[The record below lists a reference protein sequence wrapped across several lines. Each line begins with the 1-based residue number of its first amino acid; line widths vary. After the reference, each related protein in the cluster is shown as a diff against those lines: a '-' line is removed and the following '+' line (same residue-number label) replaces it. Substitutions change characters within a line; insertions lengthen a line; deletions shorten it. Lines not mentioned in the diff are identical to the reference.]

1 MSFFVPLL
9 HNAALLVALV
19 LTFDMLAGHA
29 RKHHR
34 GLWQVAVGALVGLL
48 GISIMSAP
56 LSLDRGIIF
65 DSRSV
70 LLSLTGLFFGGV
82 PTAVALVVTVAYR
95 FFLGGVGMWTGVAVL
110 ICSGSLGLL
119 WRWRRHTTLQA
130 LRVRELYLLGLC
142 THAIMLA
149 LMLTLPGGMVG
160 HVLQSI
166 AMPVI
171 VIFPVATALLGWLLV
186 NRLRRHLLVHSN
198 ELTQLQLQQA
208 HAELEA
214 TFRAIP
220 DLLFELDGEGR
231 YLAVTAQ
238 NPELLYRP
246 ATQLLGQTVHA
257 VLPPDAAQVVL
268 QSLADAARSG
278 HASGR
283 RYRLA
288 LPQGL
293 TWFEL
298 SVARKSPSQPHAPG
312 RFVVLAR
319 DVTEQHAHEARDRLA
334 ATVFSASQEAITITD
349 AHNRILEVNP
359 AFTRIT
365 GYERSEVVGLNPR
378 VLSSGRQPP
387 EFYADMYDR
396 LQREGRWQGEI
407 WNRRKSGEIYAELL
421 SIDTVRDTQ
430 GQLTHHVAVF
440 SDISHIKSHQAEL
453 DHMAHFDILTGL
465 PNRRLLGDRL
475 EMAVARARRENHL
488 LAVCYIDL
496 DEFKQ
501 VNDRWSHAVGD
512 QVLVHLGHHLQRLVR
527 DSDTVA
533 RIGGDEFV
541 LLLEDMGSTREF
553 SAVLDRLLRWI
564 STPQQVE
571 GHEVRVSA
579 SIGVTV
585 YPDDNVNA
593 DTLLRHADQA
603 MFLAKQQGR
612 NRYQIFDARQEQ
624 EVREHQALL
633 TQIERGLQQQ
643 EFRLYYQPKVDM
655 VQGRVLGVEALIR
668 WQHPEDGLWPPG
680 RFMPAVEHSELELP
694 VGEWV
699 IEEAWRQA
707 QAWQAQGL
715 DLPISVNVTAGH
727 LQTPGFVDFLRA
739 LLARAPQLPPG
750 SLGLEVLET
759 ATLDDIDAVARLV
772 TQCQAM
778 GLPCALDDFGTGY
791 STLTYLRRLPT
802 RVLKIDQSFVRDM
815 LDDPNDLAI
824 VAGVIGL
831 SKAFGREVI
840 AEGVESVEVG
850 SALISLGCTQAQG
863 YGVSRPMPAADVPA
877 WVAQWQA
884 RREWQ
889 VNATT

>member
-9 HNAALLVALV
+9 HNAALLVAVV
-19 LTFDMLAGHA
+19 LTFDMLAGHP
-29 RKHHR
+29 RTQEN
-34 GLWQVAVGALVGLL
+34 GLRLVAVGALIGLL

-56 LSLDRGIIF
+56 LSLDHGIIF

-70 LLSLTGLFFGGV
+70 LLSISGLFFGGI
-82 PTAVALVVTVAYR
+82 PTAVALAITVAYR
-95 FFLGGVGMWTGVAVL
+95 LVLGGAGMWTGVAVL
-110 ICSGSLGLL
+110 VCSGGLGLL
-119 WRWRRHTTLQA
+119 WRWRRLSVLQTM
-130 LRVRELYLLGLC
+130 RVRELYLLGLC
-142 THAIMLA
+142 THGLMLA
-149 LMLTLPGGMVG
+149 LMWTLPRPMVG
-160 HVLQSI
+160 PVLSSI
-166 AMPVI
+166 AAPVLA
-171 VIFPVATALLGWLLV
+171 IFPLATAVLGWMLL
-186 NRLRRHLLVHSN
+186 NRLRRHLLIQDN
-198 ELTQLQLQQA
+198 ERTQIALRQA

-220 DLLFELDGEGR
+220 DLLFELDAEGR
-231 YLAVTAQ
+231 YLAINAH

-246 ATQLLGQTVHA
+246 ATQLLEQTVHTA
-257 VLPPDAAQVVL
+257 LPPDAAQVVM
-268 QSLADAARSG
+268 QSLADAGRTG

-283 RYRLA
+283 RYSLA
-288 LPQGL
+288 LPQGI

-298 SVARKSPSQPHAPG
+298 SVARKTPTQPEAPD
-312 RFVVLAR
+312 RFVVVAR
-319 DVTEQHAHEARDRLA
+319 DVTEHHTHEARDRLA

-387 EFYADMYDR
+387 EFYLDMYEQ

-421 SIDTVRDTQ
+421 SIDTVCDAQ

-475 EMAVARARRENHL
+475 EMAVARARRENHP
-488 LAVCYIDL
+488 LAVCYVDL

-501 VNDRWSHAVGD
+501 VNDRWGHAVGD
-512 QVLVHLGHHLQRLVR
+512 QVLVHLGQHLQRLVR

-564 STPQQVE
+564 STPQKVE
-571 GHEVRVSA
+571 GHEVQVSA

-633 TQIERGLQQQ
+633 TQIERGLQHQ

-655 VQGRVLGVEALIR
+655 VRGQVLGVEALIR
-668 WQHPEDGLWPPG
+668 WQHLEDGLWSPG
-680 RFMPAVEHSELELP
+680 RFMPAVEHSVLELP

-707 QAWQAQGL
+707 QTWQAQGL
-715 DLPISVNVTAGH
+715 HLPISVNVTAGH
-727 LQTPGFVDFLRA
+727 LQAPGFVDFLQS

-759 ATLDDIDAVARLV
+759 ATLDDIDAVARIV
-772 TQCQAM
+772 AQCQSM

-840 AEGVESVEVG
+840 AEGVETVEVG
-850 SALISLGCTQAQG
+850 SALIRLGCTQAQG
-863 YGVSRPMPAADVPA
+863 YGVSRPMPAAEVPG
-877 WVAQWQA
+877 WVAHWQA
-884 RREWQ
+884 PEDWRS
-889 VNATT
+889 TSP